1 MTDASGR
8 EAELARFLRAR
19 REQINPREVG
29 FPIAGR
35 RRTPGLRREE
45 VAVLAGVST
54 TWYTYLEQGRGKE
67 VSPAVLDSIAR
78 VLRLSED
85 ERRHMHILAHGEVL
99 LPEPLVGELPGDEL
113 VRRLIDSVAE
123 SPYPVYGVN
132 VYCDIVAWNN
142 SAVEWYDDWGKIPP
156 GERNMIRWL
165 LCSPVARKRLVNW
178 EFEVGDIIARWRR
191 MSSSAGENPR
201 FRQLVA
207 EFSALSDLF
216 TQCWESH
223 EIQEH
228 RSRVRELRHPE
239 FGAKRLRIIVVEGPE
254 FTPSVVVF
262 HVPDALVRSVYVVV
276 EESLAY
282 RDRAGRVLD
291 PDSEEGHLGGA
302 FTSFGRKSCL
312 DRKPERLRE
321 WSHLAAVVADR
332 GAGFVLAQLQG
343 QARQAVAADGEQ
355 GPGVRRGPVGG
366 RRLGDRGAVENDQR
380 RFRPAERAV
389 RPQVGQGR
397 VRQVGGLDVG
407 EPGAPFPEHAV

>member
-1 MTDASGR
+1 VTDASGR

-19 REQINPREVG
+19 REQIDPREVG

-99 LPEPLVGELPGDEL
+99 LPQPLVGELSSDEL

-123 SPYPVYGVN
+123 SPYPVYGAN

-178 EFEVGDIIARWRR
+178 EFEVRDIIARWRR
-191 MSSSAGENPR
+191 MSSSAGEDPG

-207 EFSALSDLF
+207 EFSSLNNLF
-216 TQCWESH
+216 AQCWESH

-228 RSRVRELRHPE
+228 RSRVRELRHPQL
-239 FGAKRLRIIVVEGPE
+239 GVRRLRLIAVEGPE
-254 FTPSVVVF
+254 FTPSIVVF
-262 HVPDALVRSVYVVV
+262 HVPD
-276 EESLAY
+276 
-282 RDRAGRVLD
+282 VL
-291 PDSEEGHLGGA
+291 
-302 FTSFGRKSCL
+302 F
-312 DRKPERLRE
+312 
-321 WSHLAAVVADR
+321 
-332 GAGFVLAQLQG
+332 Q
-343 QARQAVAADGEQ
+343 
-355 GPGVRRGPVGG
+355 
-366 RRLGDRGAVENDQR
+366 
-380 RFRPAERAV
+380 
-389 RPQVGQGR
+389 
-397 VRQVGGLDVG
+397 
-407 EPGAPFPEHAV
+407 